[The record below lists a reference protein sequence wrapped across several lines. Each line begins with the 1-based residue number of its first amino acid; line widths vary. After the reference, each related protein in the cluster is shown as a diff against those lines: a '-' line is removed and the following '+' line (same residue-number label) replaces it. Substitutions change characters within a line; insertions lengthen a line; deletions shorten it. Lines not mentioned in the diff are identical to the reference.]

1 MKTKVDA
8 ELCVGCG
15 LCVDTCP
22 GIFEMKDDKAVT
34 KAETVS
40 AENEECCKQSKDEC
54 PVEAII
60 IE

>member
-1 MKTKVDA
+1 MKVKVNE

-15 LCVDTCP
+15 LCVSTAPD
-22 GIFEMKDDKAVT
+22 IFEMKEDKAVT
-34 KAETVS
+34 KSETVTP
-40 AENEECCKQSKDEC
+40 ENEEGCRQSKDEC